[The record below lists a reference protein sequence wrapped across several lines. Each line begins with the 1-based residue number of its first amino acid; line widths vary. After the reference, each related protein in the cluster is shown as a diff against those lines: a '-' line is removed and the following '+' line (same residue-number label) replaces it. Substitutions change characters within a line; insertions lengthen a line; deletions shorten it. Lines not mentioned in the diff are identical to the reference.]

1 MTASRMRPMAHR
13 TGRCDELAGP
23 VRQAVRTAA
32 RRATPA
38 LARVGSGRPRGLA
51 LAAVLVVGAGT
62 LVMLAGPSGRDQVA
76 LAAMPAAPAVAE
88 LRPSALPVAASAL
101 DSLTGA
107 EGIDPL
113 DLIGKGVIVA
123 ALLYLTLRAL
133 RRLQS
138 GPASGSRRLQVIE
151 TRSLGPKASLHLVA
165 VGERRLVVGLSSG
178 GIVAITEL
186 DATELAEPAGA
197 AQESRSG
204 MLDGHITPAIG
215 AAPVDLR
222 AMVEAGWVAARQ
234 LLSSRAI
241 PRLREAD
248 SVVVR
253 HGTDR

>member
-1 MTASRMRPMAHR
+1 MAHR
-13 TGRCDELAGP
+13 TGRREQLAGP
-23 VRQAVRTAA
+23 VRQALRTAA
-32 RRATPA
+32 RRATAA
-38 LARVGSGRPRGLA
+38 LARVASGRPRGLA

-62 LVMLAGPSGRDQVA
+62 LVLLSGPTGRDQVA
-76 LAAMPAAPAVAE
+76 LAAMPVVPAPAE
-88 LRPSALPVAASAL
+88 LRPSAAPVPASAL
-101 DSLTGA
+101 DSLTGSA
-107 EGIDPL
+107 GIEPL

-165 VGERRLVVGLSSG
+165 VGERRLVVGLSPG
-178 GIVAITEL
+178 GIVAIAEL

-197 AQESRSG
+197 AEESRSG
-204 MLDGHITPAIG
+204 MPDGHITPAIG

-222 AMVEAGWVAARQ
+222 AVVVAGWVAARQ

-241 PRLREAD
+241 PRLHEAEA
-248 SVVVR
+248 VVVR
-253 HGTDR
+253 RGTDR